1 MADLSLR
8 VEGADAFFALAKR
21 LKEAGDKDLQ
31 RELYRGL
38 NRAVKP
44 ADEAIRAS
52 AIATLPSRGGYNT
65 TIATDLKIRVQRRT
79 GAKTVG
85 IKLIGTAKTTSG
97 KARELV
103 RLDEGSLRKP
113 LFGMRRYWYPQ
124 KVTRGFWT
132 GPARGADPQVRTRLL
147 IAMKNVADKIEG

>member
-8 VEGADAFFALAKR
+8 VEGADAFFALAQR

-38 NRAVKP
+38 DRAVKP
-44 ADEAIRAS
+44 ATEAIRAS
-52 AIATLPSRGGYNT
+52 AISTLPSRGGYNV
-65 TIATDLKIRVQRRT
+65 TIAADLRIRVQRRT
-79 GAKTVG
+79 GARSVG
-85 IKLIGTAKTTSG
+85 IKLIGTGRTNSG

-103 RLDEGSLRKP
+103 KLDKGSLRKP
-113 LFGMRRYWYPQ
+113 LFGMRRHWYPQ
-124 KVTRGFWT
+124 KVTPGFWT
-132 GPARGADPQVRTRLL
+132 GPARGTEPQVRTRLL